1 MKKILCLTDGF
12 TLGGAERQLIGLAHL
27 LKERGYIV
35 DLACYHNKNFYTK
48 LISQYNLN
56 CITLTPNGRLG
67 KITVVKSLITEN
79 NYDYVIAYKNGATI
93 IVSILKLLGLKAK
106 VIVSERNTTQVLS
119 FRERLKFGLYR
130 FADYIVPNS
139 FSQEKFLLNHYPA
152 YRDKVI
158 TITNF
163 TDISTFCPALYYKKS
178 EKIEIII
185 AGRIAEQKN
194 ILRFLSVLRK
204 IKEQS
209 LSLHFKWFGNV
220 SAGEG
225 EYQKKV
231 LHTLHK
237 YAIEDIIE
245 FLPATKDI
253 KKEYQQCDAFCL
265 PSLYEGYP
273 NVVCEAMSCAKPIL
287 CSNVCDNPFIV
298 QEGRN
303 GFMFDPTNEDS
314 MFFAFL
320 KFSKLSIKERIAM
333 GDVSRGI
340 AVDKFSEKA
349 FVDKYIQLIEKV

>member
-56 CITLTPNGRLG
+56 CITLIPNGRLG

-152 YRDKVI
+152 YRDKVK

-163 TDISTFCPALYYKKS
+163 TDISTFCPALYDNKS

-209 LSLHFKWFGNV
+209 LPLHFKWFGNV

-225 EYQKKV
+225 EYQNEV

-253 KKEYQQCDAFCL
+253 KEEYQQCDAFCL

-333 GDVSRGI
+333 GDISRGI